1 VNHNTWL
8 LLDTTLAVAA
18 LVVLIAWLKLNS
30 FVALAL
36 VSLAAGLAA
45 PMDPSKVAAS
55 FADGVGGILGKI
67 AVVIGLGA
75 ILGQML
81 AESGGAERIAT
92 ALVNSFGPRWLA
104 LAFVAAGFSIG
115 LPVFFQ
121 VGLVL
126 LIPIAETSAGKMGVR
141 LSRFGLPL
149 VAGLS
154 VSHGL
159 IPPHPG
165 PMAAL
170 GLLHADVGKTI
181 LYGLLVGAPTAIIAG
196 LAFARVNCGSDAAEA
211 LQPNPDRPPP
221 PNGAP
226 NVATALLTILLPVGL
241 MMLGACAEL
250 VLAHGAEPRRW
261 LLFFGDPTVAMLIA
275 VLVSFYSL
283 GLARGFSRRQI
294 LEFCNTSLLEIG
306 GVLLIVGAGGGFSQV
321 LRDSGVNDAV
331 KELAARLPVS
341 PLVLGWLLAAAV
353 RVATGS
359 ATVAMVAAC
368 SLLQNVADTP
378 GLRPELLLLAAGAG
392 SLVLSHVND
401 GGFWLVQRYVR
412 LTVPQ
417 TLRTWTIME
426 TMISIVALGFVL
438 LLAEAI
444 GPKGPAPRAT
454 VADAASVRADAGS
467 VGNIP

>member
-8 LLDTTLAVAA
+8 LLDTALAVAA

-45 PMDPSKVAAS
+45 PMDPSKVAGS

-104 LAFVAAGFSIG
+104 LAFVAAGFLIG

-126 LIPIAETSAGKMGVR
+126 LIPIAETSAGKIGVR

-170 GLLHADVGKTI
+170 AILHANVGKTI

-196 LAFARVNCGSDAAEA
+196 LAFARVNCGSDAAET
-211 LQPNPDRPPP
+211 LKQPPDRPPP

-226 NVATALLTILLPVGL
+226 NFCTALMSVLLPVGL

-250 VLAHGAEPRRW
+250 VLADGTKVRRW
-261 LLFFGDPTVAMLIA
+261 LLLLGDPAVAMLIA

-294 LEFCNTSLLEIG
+294 LGFCNTSLLEIG

-321 LRDSGVNDAV
+321 LRDSGVNEAV
-331 KELAARLPVS
+331 KELALRLPVS

-359 ATVAMVAAC
+359 ATVAIITSA
-368 SLLQNVADTP
+368 
-378 GLRPELLLLAAGAG
+378 GLVVPLAVGNTALSPELLILAMGAG

-401 GGFWLVQRYVR
+401 GGFWLVQKYVR

-417 TLRTWTIME
+417 TLRTWTIMD
-426 TMISIVALGFVL
+426 TIISAVALGFVL
-438 LLAEAI
+438 LLAAVLH
-444 GPKGPAPRAT
+444 A
-454 VADAASVRADAGS
+454 VR
-467 VGNIP
+467 